1 MDAGVPSIKEQ
12 RVRRYDHTPRDDHTP
27 RAAGGTIQGNKRPAS
42 STDGADRGPACSVS
56 AAVVFRSSFGRVVH
70 YEWSDGG
77 LSVRGVARDAALMSV
92 GHPGNHVGTHD
103 RHVACDAV
111 ELELRRNRMRAG
123 CIDEFLDA
131 WLRGVVPLRR
141 RFGFTVLGAWVVEDA
156 DELVWILGYDGS
168 DGFADADRR
177 YYASPERVALDPD
190 PAQWFMSSEC
200 VRLRQVLEPD

>member
-1 MDAGVPSIKEQ
+1 
-12 RVRRYDHTPRDDHTP
+12 
-27 RAAGGTIQGNKRPAS
+27 
-42 STDGADRGPACSVS
+42 
-56 AAVVFRSSFGRVVH
+56 
-70 YEWSDGG
+70 
-77 LSVRGVARDAALMSV
+77 MSV

-103 RHVACDAV
+103 RHVACDVV
-111 ELELRRNRMRAG
+111 ELELRRNRIRAG

-141 RFGFTVLGAWVVEDA
+141 RFGFTVLGAWVVEEA
-156 DELVWILGYDGS
+156 DELVWILGYEAS